1 MLAACRRAVPTASP
15 RAPRRR
21 AARIRIAGMLK
32 RTSLVVGVRA
42 AGFALVLAASAPAL
56 AQAGA
61 PAATMLPGLS
71 ALPRAPADTR
81 LPGIDPREC
90 GTSKHAALCAMGR
103 WAQFAKMDVTLK
115 AGAFTGAYTME
126 KPDNGEVLT
135 TYAERMPGGR
145 RGGEVLLVS
154 DDSFAYR
161 TRETL
166 PSDVDMLDYMLGAPN
181 MMTQLVA
188 VLLDQGVLEGPSD
201 VTQART
207 LAAGSTTA
215 FLRTE
220 TPNTAALY
228 GPPWRVTGTVRPSG
242 DGRLAYSLRLTFRP
256 VDARGKVDT
265 KRTETIDLAGNV
277 SYGARRA
284 AMPDTFDLVG
294 WKLVRQ
300 GNDLPAVATLQ
311 EARRSVGR

>member
-1 MLAACRRAVPTASP
+1 M
-15 RAPRRR
+15 
-21 AARIRIAGMLK
+21 
-32 RTSLVVGVRA
+32 
-42 AGFALVLAASAPAL
+42 
-56 AQAGA
+56 
-61 PAATMLPGLS
+61 
-71 ALPRAPADTR
+71 
-81 LPGIDPREC
+81 
-90 GTSKHAALCAMGR
+90 
-103 WAQFAKMDVTLK
+103 
-115 AGAFTGAYTME
+115 
-126 KPDNGEVLT
+126 LT

-166 PSDVDMLDYMLGAPN
+166 PSDADMLDYMLGAPN

-207 LAAGSTTA
+207 FAAGSTTA

-265 KRTETIDLAGNV
+265 TRTETSTSRATCRTAH
-277 SYGARRA
+277 GARRCPTRSTWSA
-284 AMPDTFDLVG
+284 GSSCA
-294 WKLVRQ
+294 R
-300 GNDLPAVATLQ
+300 ATTC
-311 EARRSVGR
+311 RRSRRCRKRAGASAASVSAALPREVPPWSRRQRLARAKQTARNRAR